1 MKRLH
6 FEGCLGLPVAERR
19 LALARQPP
27 AQRLRLVFFREIT
40 SAVQNPSIERDSQ
53 LGAARRGDQRLTLS
67 KSPMYPWQ
75 GGFGD
80 IRKYGDCGEKN
91 WRVFGI

>member
-1 MKRLH
+1 MFR
-6 FEGCLGLPVAERR
+6 FTCCRETSGVGEAT
-19 LALARQPP
+19 P